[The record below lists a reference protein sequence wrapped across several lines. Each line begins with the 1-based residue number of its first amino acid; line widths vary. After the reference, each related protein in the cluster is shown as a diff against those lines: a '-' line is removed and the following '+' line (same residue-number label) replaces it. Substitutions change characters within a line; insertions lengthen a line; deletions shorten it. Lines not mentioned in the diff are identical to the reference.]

1 MIIMKQ
7 RKYIEICVNSVC
19 VWKKKW
25 EKEKRKKWEKK
36 KDGREL
42 QVVKFVVGHQKPT
55 FVLFCNKVGVNT
67 TYL

>member
-7 RKYIEICVNSVC
+7 RKCTEIRVNSAC
-19 VWKKKW
+19 KKIEKKR
-25 EKEKRKKWEKK
+25 EKERMMEE
-36 KDGREL
+36 EL

-55 FVLFCNKVGVNT
+55 FVLFCIKVGVNT